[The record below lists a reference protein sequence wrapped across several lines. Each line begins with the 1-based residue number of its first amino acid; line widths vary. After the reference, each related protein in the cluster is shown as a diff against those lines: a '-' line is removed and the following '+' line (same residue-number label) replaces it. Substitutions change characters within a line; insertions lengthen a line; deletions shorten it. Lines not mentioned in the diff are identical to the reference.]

1 MTTALT
7 AQQLEQHLL
16 DVLKPQSL
24 QVIDESSQHHGHAG
38 ANGSGY
44 GTHFRVRISSHLF
57 TGLCM
62 MRCKI
67 SWTKVCTRWPL
78 KPRCQ
83 LPLRTSQIP
92 KLFIFLNH
100 RKFA

>member
-57 TGLCM
+57 TGKA
-62 MRCKI
+62 R
-67 SWTKVCTRWPL
+67 VA
-78 KPRCQ
+78 Q
-83 LPLRTSQIP
+83 
-92 KLFIFLNH
+92 H
-100 RKFA
+100 RLVYDALQDFMDQGLHALAIEAQVPAAAAH